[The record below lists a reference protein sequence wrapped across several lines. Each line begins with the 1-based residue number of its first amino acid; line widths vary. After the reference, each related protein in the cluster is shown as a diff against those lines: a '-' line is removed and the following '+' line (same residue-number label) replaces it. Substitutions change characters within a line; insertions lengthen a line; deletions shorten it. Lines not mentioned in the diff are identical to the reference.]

1 MTEPTSPHWEEL
13 SAQEQ
18 NALIEVALSQNHAR
32 RVHKRHL
39 VYARLIAMR
48 LLEVTARRDV
58 FVLVQLSPTGKDLL
72 RRLPDHVRG
81 RRFVATEDDIRR
93 IKHRLHSEPEDN

>member
-1 MTEPTSPHWEEL
+1 MTEPDSPRWGEL

-39 VYARLIAMR
+39 VYARLTAMR
-48 LLEVTARRDV
+48 LLEITARRDV
-58 FVLVQLSPTGKDLL
+58 FVLVQLSKTGKALL
-72 RRLPDHVRG
+72 WRLPDHLPG
-81 RRFVATEDDIRR
+81 RRFLATDEDIQH
-93 IKHRLHSEPEDN
+93 IKDWLQSEHEDG